1 MSSVAL
7 QTVRDFAAVSTQNT
21 VAAGSGD
28 APRDRLKVQLTAAL
42 IDNPP
47 GPSAGANVNVTVT
60 NSVGRL
66 TVENLGGTPLTV
78 HRFTVTDATNMGYGI
93 PHNLTRDQAAEV
105 LSIACSLAD
114 HSVLFWGAQP
124 LQLSAFVELGELPTT
139 ANVTQT
145 SAATVAAFGNA
156 LRMVEGQVSVTIGA
170 SVNMD
175 ETKVIDVAS
184 RLLQKRIFDRVARDR
199 VTGNLLQAIENYR
212 DALKSAGGL
221 PCFKHLYVALERAV
235 NIGRDQKHIKFDAKA
250 HRLTKMRKQEIESLR
265 KFNNRLKHALRNRS
279 DVTAFQSGE
288 SRLGELVRNL
298 KKAADL
304 AILARI

>member
-114 HSVLFWGAQP
+114 HSVLFWGAQHSNFP
-124 LQLSAFVELGELPTT
+124 HLW
-139 ANVTQT
+139 N
-145 SAATVAAFGNA
+145 
-156 LRMVEGQVSVTIGA
+156 
-170 SVNMD
+170 SVNFR
-175 ETKVIDVAS
+175 
-184 RLLQKRIFDRVARDR
+184 RLQ
-199 VTGNLLQAIENYR
+199 T
-212 DALKSAGGL
+212 
-221 PCFKHLYVALERAV
+221 
-235 NIGRDQKHIKFDAKA
+235 
-250 HRLTKMRKQEIESLR
+250 LR
-265 KFNNRLKHALRNRS
+265 KPRRG
-279 DVTAFQSGE
+279 QSPLSGT
-288 SRLGELVRNL
+288 LFGWW
-298 KKAADL
+298 KAK
-304 AILARI
+304 